1 MDERLQKIIAASG
14 LCSRRAAEAY
24 ITAVTPQRST
34 RHRLSR
40 TAFTVTAVFSG
51 TLPSALPLAL

>member
-1 MDERLQKIIAASG
+1 MVVTPLSWGTSVFSVDRSET
-14 LCSRRAAEAY
+14 Y